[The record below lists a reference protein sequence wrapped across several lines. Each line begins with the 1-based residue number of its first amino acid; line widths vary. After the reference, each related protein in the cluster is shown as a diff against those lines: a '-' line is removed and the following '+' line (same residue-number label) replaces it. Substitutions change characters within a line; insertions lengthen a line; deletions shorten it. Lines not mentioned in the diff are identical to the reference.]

1 MLVYLSKKIAIPG
14 QIKLNCISWNRDQGW
29 IACGGDAGLLKV
41 LKLEQASGPDAQMG
55 GVAAPSNLSMN
66 QTLEGHTGG
75 VMCVT
80 WNPLFRKL
88 TTSDESGLIIVW
100 MMHNGMWYE
109 EMINN
114 RNKSVVRDMKWTTDG
129 RKICIIYEDGAV
141 IVGSVDGNR
150 LWGKEMGL
158 SLRFVEWS
166 PDGRFIVFV
175 TMSSDVLLYDAE
187 GTRIKAMPLPVRDF
201 ASGSDNDG
209 DAPIV
214 AIHWHAPE
222 GGGAAAR
229 RAAAGANKEHAQP
242 ALCIALASGFIQL
255 SRGDD
260 DPNAVF
266 VNTDMRISGCR
277 WSSNGNILAVTG
289 SHVSKR
295 GDGVRVINQVKFYDA
310 YGKYLRNIR
319 IPGDSIAGLTW
330 EGGGLRIALAVDSN
344 IFFANIR
351 PAYTWAYL
359 LNTVVYSY
367 MRGSTVRGGGP
378 REHTV
383 VFWDLASG
391 EAHPKHVGQLKFL
404 AAVGDVC
411 AVVVLERGTQ
421 AKPVKK
427 LDDYDG
433 GKESEPSD
441 APSSSSSSSGTPE
454 RHVVQ
459 LRNSI
464 GVIVDSKPLPVGFVP
479 KAVCMGPSNFIAC
492 NDRTVYSWQYSTGGG
507 SRSAATADSSDEGG
521 NSSGGGSGGL
531 SDEKRALSRIAAGR
545 STTQSKERM
554 FDIESA
560 GVASAQPPETF
571 KMVMDAVEDPIA
583 CVCCSDKFLV
593 LARKSGSITR
603 FTLPHLNPEN
613 TYTVRCEPFRV
624 ALNSISSRLA
634 LIDAGGVLSLCD
646 LDVRLPDKG
655 DEAAAA
661 AHEGKDAEGGGSGR
675 AKASA
680 EGTPLGPHFGRKL
693 PLERRD
699 VWDVLWA
706 EDNDELLCV
715 MEKNKMV
722 VFRGEAAEEP
732 VVSSGYLAR
741 FRDLEVRAVS
751 MDDLLLH
758 PDQPNRACVV
768 DFETKSLREVR
779 EKIAAGGLA
788 AGYASAEKMPGGG
801 HPRLWKLL
809 ATAALEDMD
818 LNMAER
824 AFVRCG
830 DYHGIKFVQQL
841 RTMPDKMKARAEV
854 AVHLHNFDEA
864 EGIYREIDRKDLA
877 VQMRRKVGDYGR
889 VVDLLRTGG
898 GSDQQVREA
907 WDRIGEQFADKFHWK
922 KAVQY
927 FAQSRNVDRL
937 AECYYRLENFA
948 ELAKLSKD
956 VADGTP
962 LLAQLAARFEALG
975 MHEEAVDC
983 HLRSGNPKAAVD
995 CCVVLNRW
1003 DVALELAERHDF
1015 PQVEGLLTRYA
1026 LALNARGRRLEAV
1039 ELFRRA
1045 NRPTE
1050 AALLIGDIAE
1060 QVARRELKPS
1070 LAKKLHVLAAY
1081 EVERHRKRAMDLATQ
1096 ATMQGGTD
1104 GQGTAGIAQ
1113 ATAATLETL
1122 MMTNLDTQVG
1132 TAAGTVTATMAD
1144 GGKKASKAFGNAWR
1158 GAAAYHY
1165 YMLALRQFY
1174 AGSMDAAM
1182 KTSIKLCEYD
1192 DVLDPKDIYSLLCLT
1207 SLRCRFFGI
1216 CSKAFVKLETLP
1228 TLTDAERDAVQTL
1241 AVKIFVSNR
1250 PEDPTPLPDPY
1261 LKCIDVG
1268 RGFKACVITGR
1279 AIQESETYMC
1289 KTCRYLM
1296 LEHERV
1302 KPQAKDGSGGG
1313 LVNCPL
1319 CHSSIAASASAA
1331 ERREQQK
1338 QEEQAAAAAAEEARK
1353 RKEERERVQTG
1364 AGVGGRKAPAKERGG
1379 GGPGERA
1386 ASSALQR
1393 ASDNLLARAGNR

>member
-1 MLVYLSKKIAIPG
+1 
-14 QIKLNCISWNRDQGW
+14 
-29 IACGGDAGLLKV
+29 
-41 LKLEQASGPDAQMG
+41 
-55 GVAAPSNLSMN
+55 
-66 QTLEGHTGG
+66 
-75 VMCVT
+75 MCVT

-150 LWGKEMGL
+150 LWGKELGL

-175 TMSSDVLLYDAE
+175 TLSSDVLVYDSE
-187 GTRIKAMPLPVRDF
+187 GTRLRAMPLPVRDF
-201 ASGSDNDG
+201 ASGSDADG

-222 GGGAAAR
+222 GGAGGR
-229 RAAAGANKEHAQP
+229 RSTGTNKDSAQP
-242 ALCIALASGFIQL
+242 SLCIALASGFIQL

-260 DPNAVF
+260 DPNTVF
-266 VNTDMRISGCR
+266 ISTDMRITGCR
-277 WSSNGNILAVTG
+277 WSSNGSILAVTG
-289 SHVSKR
+289 SQTSKR
-295 GDGVRVINQVKFYDA
+295 ADAVRVVSQVRFYDA
-310 YGKYLRNIR
+310 YGRYLRNIR

-351 PAYTWAYL
+351 PSYTWAYL

-367 MRGSTVRGGGP
+367 VRGGDRGRGG

-391 EAHPKHVGQLKFL
+391 ESHVKSVGQLKFL

-411 AVVVLERGTQ
+411 AVVVAEKAVGR
-421 AKPVKK
+421 APVKK
-427 LDDYDG
+427 LEEKEGDNSKEGETDG
-433 GKESEPSD
+433 PG
-441 APSSSSSSSGTPE
+441 SGGSGSGSAGGE
-454 RHVVQ
+454 RCVVQ

-464 GVIVDSKPLPVGFVP
+464 GIVVDAKPLPAGFVP
-479 KAVCMGPSNFIAC
+479 KVVCMGAQNFVAA
-492 NDRTVYSWQYSTGGG
+492 NDRTVYSWQLTTDGGSGGG
-507 SRSAATADSSDEGG
+507 SRM
-521 NSSGGGSGGL
+521 GGGEDTEEGGL
-531 SDEKRALSRIAAGR
+531 SEEKRTLSRVIAGR
-545 STTQSKERM
+545 AKTQSKERM

-560 GVASAQPPETF
+560 GVAGAQPPETF
-571 KMVMDAVEDPIA
+571 KMMMDAVEDPIA
-583 CVCCSDKFLV
+583 CLCCSDKYLV
-593 LARKSGSITR
+593 LARKSGAITR
-603 FTLPHLNPEN
+603 FSLPHLNPEN

-624 ALNSISSRLA
+624 ALNSSSSRLA
-634 LIDAGGVLSLCD
+634 LIDASGVLSLLD
-646 LDVRLPDKG
+646 LDVRLPDRE
-655 DEAAAA
+655 DDDDAAK
-661 AHEGKDAEGGGSGR
+661 EGKEGDKGPSL
-675 AKASA
+675 
-680 EGTPLGPHFGRKL
+680 GTPLGPHFGRKL
-693 PLERRD
+693 PVERRD

-706 EDNDELLCV
+706 EDNDEMVAV

-722 VFRGEAAEEP
+722 VFRGETPEEP
-732 VVSSGYLAR
+732 VVSSGYLSR
-741 FRDLEVRAVS
+741 FKDLEVRATS
-751 MDDLLLH
+751 LDDLLLH

-768 DFETKSLREVR
+768 DFETRHLREVR
-779 EKIAAGGLA
+779 EKIAAEGLQ
-788 AGYASAEKMPGGG
+788 AGYGAAERVAGSSG
-801 HPRLWKLL
+801 HPRLWRLL
-809 ATAALEDMD
+809 ATAALEEMD
-818 LNMAER
+818 LSMAER

-830 DYHGIKFVQQL
+830 DYHGVKFVQQL

-877 VQMRRKVGDYGR
+877 IAMRQKVGDYGR

-898 GSDQQVREA
+898 GSDLQVKEA
-907 WDRIGEQFADKFHWK
+907 WDRIGEQHADKFQWK

-927 FAQSRNVDRL
+927 FVQSRNVDRL
-937 AECYYRLENFA
+937 AECHYRLENFS
-948 ELAKLSKD
+948 ELSKLSKD

-962 LLAQLAARFEALG
+962 LLSALAARFEAVG

-983 HLRSGNPKAAVD
+983 HLRCGNPKAAVD

-1003 DVALELAERHDF
+1003 DTALELAERHDF

-1026 LALNARGRRLEAV
+1026 LALHHRGRRLEAV

-1081 EVERHRKRAMDLATQ
+1081 EVERHRKHAMDQ
-1096 ATMQGGTD
+1096 ATRVTMQGTD

-1132 TAAGTVTATMAD
+1132 TAAATMTATMAD

-1174 AGSMDAAM
+1174 AGAVDAAM

-1192 DVLDPKDIYSLLCLT
+1192 DILDPKDIYSLLCLT

-1228 TLTDAERDAVQTL
+1228 SLSEAERDAIQTL

-1250 PEDPTPLPDPY
+1250 PEDPNPLPDPY

-1268 RGFKACVITGR
+1268 RGFKACVVTGR
-1279 AIQESETYMC
+1279 AIQDSETYMC

-1296 LEHERV
+1296 LEHERSRGTGG
-1302 KPQAKDGSGGG
+1302 KGEKEGSGG
-1313 LVNCPL
+1313 LTNCPL
-1319 CHSSIAASASAA
+1319 CHSPIASAMTAA
-1331 ERREQQK
+1331 ERREQQQQQQQK
-1338 QEEQAAAAAAEEARK
+1338 KDEQEAKEAASAAARSRAAAPPK
-1353 RKEERERVQTG
+1353 GKIGTSTG
-1364 AGVGGRKAPAKERGG
+1364 TVGA
-1379 GGPGERA
+1379 
-1386 ASSALQR
+1386 SALQR
-1393 ASDNLLARAGNR
+1393 ASDNLLARAHPR